1 MDPLALLYVLKTLL
15 QESSKAFM
23 EYSNHEAGFL
33 SQAVFMVIARMTCR
47 NIVSY
52 ITSKNTILASFENQL
67 LRATI

>member
-47 NIVSY
+47 NIVS
-52 ITSKNTILASFENQL
+52 
-67 LRATI
+67 